1 MTIEATS
8 DLWWKNAVI
17 YCLDV
22 ETFFDSDGDGCGD
35 FAGLIDRLDYLAGIG
50 VTCVWLMPFY
60 PTPSR
65 DDGYDVADFYGIDP
79 RLGTLG
85 DFTEFVRTAQDRG
98 LRVIADL
105 VVNHTSAEHPW
116 FQAARADR
124 GSPYRDFYVWV
135 DEQPPGPEGV
145 MFPDA
150 EDDNWTFDDAAG
162 QWYLHRFY
170 RHQPDL
176 NVTNPAVRDEIAKVI
191 GFWIQQGLSGFRV
204 DAVPF
209 LIETAGEDPKKLPDP
224 HEYLRD
230 LRAFLG
236 RRKGDAALLGEVNLP
251 PKDLAA
257 YFGDDGD
264 ELHMLFNFPAMQ
276 ALYLSLARGDAGPL
290 REAMERLPPL
300 PDDSQWATFVRNHDE
315 LTLDKRSEAERQE
328 IFAAFGPDERMQ
340 IYGRG
345 LRRRLPSMLGGDQ
358 RRIRMVYSLLFSLPG
373 APVLFYGE
381 EIGMAENLDVEGRMS
396 VRTPMQWSNERNAGF
411 STAPAERL
419 QRPVVEGDFG
429 PARVNVADQR
439 RDPSSLLNWMERLIR
454 RRKECPEFGWGAWRL
469 LDTGNPA
476 VFAHR
481 CDWNGRALLAL
492 HNLSGEPASI
502 TLAIDEPSDCD
513 GLIDLLNEPG
523 LAPLDGGRFGVDL
536 DGYGYRWYRIH
547 RPGDRS
553 AL

>member
-1 MTIEATS
+1 MTIKATS

-22 ETFFDSDGDGCGD
+22 ETFFDSDG
-35 FAGLIDRLDYLAGIG
+35 
-50 VTCVWLMPFY
+50 
-60 PTPSR
+60 
-65 DDGYDVADFYGIDP
+65 YDVADFYGVDP

-85 DFTEFVRTAQDRG
+85 DLTELLRTARDRG

-105 VVNHTSAEHPW
+105 VVNHTSTEHPW

-124 GSPYRDFYVWV
+124 GSPYRDFYVWA
-135 DEQPPGPEGV
+135 DEQPPGPAEV
-145 MFPDA
+145 VFPGEE
-150 EDDNWTFDDAAG
+150 EDSWTFDEQAG

-176 NVTNPAVRDEIAKVI
+176 NITNPAVRDEIAKVI
-191 GFWIQQGLSGFRV
+191 GFWLQQGLSGFRV

-209 LIETAGEDPKKLPDP
+209 LIETAGEDPKELPDP

-230 LRAFLG
+230 LRVFLG
-236 RRKGDAALLGEVNLP
+236 RRKGDAALLGEVNLAP
-251 PKDLAA
+251 NDLAS
-257 YFGDDGD
+257 YFGENGD

-276 ALYLSLARGDAGPL
+276 ALYLSLVREDAGPL
-290 REAMERLPPL
+290 REALESLPPA
-300 PDDSQWATFVRNHDE
+300 PDDSQWANFVRNHDE

-328 IFAAFGPDERMQ
+328 IFAAFGPDEGMQ
-340 IYGRG
+340 LYGRG

-373 APVLFYGE
+373 TPVLFYGE

-396 VRTPMQWSNERNAGF
+396 VRTPMQWSNEPNAGF

-419 QRPVVEGDFG
+419 RRPVVEGGFG

-439 RDPSSLLNWMERLIR
+439 RDPNSLLSWMERLIR
-454 RRKECPEFGWGAWRL
+454 QRKECPEFGWGACQL
-469 LDTGNPA
+469 TDTGSPA

-492 HNLSGEPASI
+492 HNLSSKPASI
-502 TLAIDEPSDCD
+502 TLTIDEPQDCD
-513 GLIDLLNEPG
+513 GLIDLLGERA
-523 LAPLDGGRFGVDL
+523 LTPLDGRSVGVDL
-536 DGYGYRWYRIH
+536 EGFGYRWYRVH
-547 RPGDRS
+547 RAGDRS
-553 AL
+553 ALEKPAG